1 MPSNDQYASMA
12 GAAYAST
19 CPVANQIPAPAG
31 WYAVDQ
37 RIDDTSGFEAY
48 TFGNSPSPEHST
60 EIVIAYPGT
69 DQGDITGDWP
79 ANAGLATG
87 TETGSDQRDTP
98 MFGYGRQAIAIR
110 RQDAAQRWHAATQSS
125 MSPKAA
131 H

>member
-12 GAAYAST
+12 GAADAST
-19 CPVANQIPAPAG
+19 RAVANQIPAPAG
-31 WYAVDQ
+31 WYVVDQ

-48 TFGNSPSPEHST
+48 AFGNAPTLAAST
-60 EIVIAYPGT
+60 EIVIAYAGT

-79 ANAGLATG
+79 ANAGLANG
-87 TETGSDQRDTP
+87 TGSEQRDTP
-98 MFGYGRQAIAIR
+98 MFGYGRQVIAIR

>member
-1 MPSNDQYASMA
+1 MA
-12 GAAYAST
+12 FQNT
-19 CPVANQIPAPAG
+19 ANP
-31 WYAVDQ
+31 
-37 RIDDTSGFEAY
+37 
-48 TFGNSPSPEHST
+48 N
-60 EIVIAYPGT
+60 EIVIAYAGT

-87 TETGSDQRDTP
+87 TGSGSGTDQRDTP
-98 MFGYGRQAIAIR
+98 MFGYGRQVIAIR